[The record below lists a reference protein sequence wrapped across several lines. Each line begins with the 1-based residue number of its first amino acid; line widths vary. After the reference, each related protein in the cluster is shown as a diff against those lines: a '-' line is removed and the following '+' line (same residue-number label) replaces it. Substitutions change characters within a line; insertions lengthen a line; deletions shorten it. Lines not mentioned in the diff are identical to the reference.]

1 MRIINRKEFLSMP
14 KGTVYS
20 HYVPQVADGL
30 MVKYETLTNDWVYQ
44 DLLFNVAGETSEEA
58 SEKLTDAEERGA
70 SFILDLHCGSRDGM
84 YDDNQLFMV
93 YEKED
98 VKRLIKKLIEAAL
111 EVL

>member
-1 MRIINRKEFLSMP
+1 MRIVNRKEFLSMP
-14 KGTVYS
+14 SGTVYS

-58 SEKLTDAEERGA
+58 SDTLTKAEENGA
-70 SFILDLHCGSRDGM
+70 SFRLDLHCGSRDGM

>member
-1 MRIINRKEFLSMP
+1 MKIINRKEFLSMP
-14 KGTVYS
+14 SGTVYS

-44 DLLFNVAGETSEEA
+44 DLLFNVDGESSEEA
-58 SEKLTDAEERGA
+58 SEKLTNAEEHGS
-70 SFILDLHCGSRDGM
+70 SFRLDLHCGSRDGI

-98 VKRLIKKLIEAAL
+98 VKRLIKKLVEAAL
-111 EVL
+111 EAL